1 MESSAVSQGNV
12 SGKDII
18 MKRNLLRGASI
29 AHVSCF
35 TFLLVGSSELL
46 KAGPTSTSPDYSVAV
61 FANAPSGLT
70 NPYSITSYEGTIF
83 VAYIN
88 KTIPTGGKAQ
98 STIVQFSP
106 AGQVLQ
112 MYQVVGQTDRI
123 KYNPVDH
130 KIWCL
135 RNEDAHPA
143 LTLIEPKS
151 GSQVDL
157 AYAAPTLN
165 GGGYDDVV
173 FLNGQNFLSASNPKL
188 NSAGQNIYPS
198 IVKVTIVSFDQVYVS
213 PVLMGNATLTNI
225 TSGKPVEALQS
236 DPESL
241 EVDPSGN
248 LILDSRADGDLI
260 FLNGPGFPNQV
271 GYRLHVS
278 DGSATQVTVDDTV
291 FPTRGSGTIYVA
303 DTPADIVYAVTSTVF
318 PPNSAFS
325 TSDTTGVLARADLQT
340 GKLTSIITGMMSPH
354 GALFVPNLPE
364 VRLEQATT
372 SPGPSGG
379 LTGTF
384 TVFRTGDTSQPL
396 QVFMSLVDSSQY
408 DPTPI
413 ITLESVTIPVGQAS
427 FGFKLM
433 LDSKSDFKQDHDSQ
447 AVKLYIAP
455 DPNYNVQA
463 NWVDTGLQTLSLP
476 LPN

>member
-1 MESSAVSQGNV
+1 MLESSAVSQGNV
-12 SGKDII
+12 SGEHII

-35 TFLLVGSSELL
+35 TFLLVGFCELL
-46 KAGPTSTSPDYSVAV
+46 QAGPTSTNPDYSVAV

-70 NPYSITSYEGTIF
+70 NPYSVTSYQGTIF

-88 KTIPTGGKAQ
+88 KTTPTGKGQ

-106 AGQVLQ
+106 AGQVLN
-112 MYQVVGQTDRI
+112 MYQVAGQTERI

-165 GGGYDDVV
+165 GGGYNDVV
-173 FLNGQNFLSASNPKL
+173 FLNGQNFISASNPKL

-198 IVKVTIVSFDQVYVS
+198 LVKVTIVTDSLVYVS
-213 PVLMGNATLTNI
+213 PVLLGNATLTDI
-225 TSGKPVEALQS
+225 KSGKPVVALQS

-248 LILDSRADGDLI
+248 LILDSQADGDLI
-260 FLNGPGFPNQV
+260 LLNGPGFPNQV
-271 GYRLHVS
+271 GYRLHLS
-278 DGSATQVTVDDTV
+278 NGSATQVTVDDTV
-291 FPTRGSGTIYVA
+291 FPTRASGTIYVA
-303 DTPADIVYAVTSTVF
+303 DTAADIVYAVTNTVF

-325 TSDTTGVLARADLQT
+325 TGDNTGVLARLDLQT

-354 GALFVPNLPE
+354 GTLFVPTLPE

-372 SPGPSGG
+372 SPGPGGG

-396 QVFMSLVDSSQY
+396 QVSMILVDSSQY
-408 DPTPI
+408 DTTPI
-413 ITLESVTIPVGQAS
+413 MTLKSVTIPVGQGS

-433 LDSKSDFKQDHDSQ
+433 LDSKSDFKEDHDSQ
-447 AVKLYIAP
+447 AVKLYLAP